1 MDFSDRRSRNKRNPL
16 FRSRLSRVWLSCL
29 FLILLGGHAAAQ
41 RFPEE
46 KEIRKLLEDQVA
58 AWNSGDIEGYMK
70 GYWNSDST
78 VFNSGGSL
86 TKGYRE
92 VMSRY
97 KKSYSTREKMGT
109 LQFRDLVVRP
119 LSPNAAVA
127 MGVWELTRSAD
138 KPWGRFTLIV
148 EKKPEGWRV
157 THDHTS
163 SADK

>member
-1 MDFSDRRSRNKRNPL
+1 MSRA
-16 FRSRLSRVWLSCL
+16 WICCL
-29 FLILLGGHAAAQ
+29 FLFLFGGRAIAQ
-41 RFPEE
+41 GFYEE

-58 AWNSGDIEGYMK
+58 AWNRGDIEGYMK

-78 VFNSGGSL
+78 VFNSDGSL

-92 VMSRY
+92 VLSRY
-97 KKSYSTREKMGT
+97 KNSYSTREKMGT

-119 LSPNAAVA
+119 LSPNVAVA
-127 MGVWELTRSAD
+127 MGVWELARSSD
-138 KPWGRFTLIV
+138 KPWGRFTLII